1 VSILRLVTKFLN
13 LIHFSFLVV
22 KLMTTDE
29 LRHTCLSSLR
39 LSFRFPVFLYVC
51 PSVCP
56 FSWNNSVPTGRI
68 FMKFYIR
75 GFLIYF
81 ERIQDRLKSDKI
93 TVFIMWKRT
102 HIYNNISLDCFYND
116 KYFRQISREKQNAL
130 QINSECENS
139 HKHN

>member
-1 VSILRLVTKFLN
+1 
-13 LIHFSFLVV
+13 
-22 KLMTTDE
+22 
-29 LRHTCLSSLR
+29 
-39 LSFRFPVFLYVC
+39 
-51 PSVCP
+51 
-56 FSWNNSVPTGRI
+56 
-68 FMKFYIR
+68 MKFYIR